1 MSNGE
6 GGGSSRG
13 NGSGLKKR
21 RRNDE
26 FARSLARIAVAQIC
40 ESAGLQGFQQS
51 AIDTLSDITC
61 KYIQDIGK
69 TSNFCANLAGRTESN
84 VFDIVHGLEDLGLS
98 QGFVGASDIDHCVS
112 GSGIIKD
119 ISQYVGVS
127 EEVGFAYSVPPFP
140 VIRERQSTPSF
151 IHAGETPPADNIPP
165 WLPCFPD
172 PKTYTIP
179 ASVDIEQTERSQD
192 RVDQDHMVIGPLSLK
207 SGQCL
212 ACNVS
217 QVAVFVEVGHNGV
230 REQVNNPFLV
240 SPLQSGEKEVSLVSL
255 PARLVE
261 EDVAQNHSLWA
272 NHVSALGTFAPT
284 IQGFKSSGLDNE
296 EGSKKV
302 VVERRHAVHLKFHV
316 GKKSLIAANRQ
327 GKIGNAEAM
336 YWFANDDLRDDTRKE
351 KRENSEGVNGKWKA
365 YEIDTVVNQEV

>member
-1 MSNGE
+1 MSDGE
-6 GGGSSRG
+6 GGGSSTG
-13 NGSGLKKR
+13 NKSGLKKR
-21 RRNDE
+21 RKNDE

-40 ESAGLQGFQQS
+40 ESVGLQGFQQS

-69 TSNFCANLAGRTESN
+69 TSNFCANFAGRTESN
-84 VFDIVHGLEDLGLS
+84 VFDIVYGLEDLGLS
-98 QGFVGASDIDHCVS
+98 QGFVGASDIGHCLS

-119 ISQYVGVS
+119 ISQYVSVS
-127 EEVGFAYSVPPFP
+127 EEVGFAYSVPSFP
-140 VIRERQSTPSF
+140 VIRERQSIPSF
-151 IHAGETPPADNIPP
+151 FHAGETPPMDNIPP

-172 PKTYTIP
+172 PKTYTI
-179 ASVDIEQTERSQD
+179 EETEKSQD
-192 RVDQDHMVIGPLSLK
+192 RVDQDHMVIGPLLLK
-207 SGQCL
+207 SEQCL
-212 ACNVS
+212 ACKGS
-217 QVAVFVEVGHNGV
+217 QVAVVVEVGHNGI
-230 REQVNNPFLV
+230 REHVNNPFLA

-272 NHVSALGTFAPT
+272 NHVSALGTFAPP
-284 IQGFKSSGLDNE
+284 IQGFKSNGVDIE

-302 VVERRHAVHLKFHV
+302 VVERRRAVQLKFHI
-316 GKKSLIAANRQ
+316 GKRSLNTANRQ

-336 YWFANDDLRDDTRKE
+336 SWFANDDSRDDKRNE
-351 KRENSEGVNGKWKA
+351 KRENSERVDGKWKA